1 MQPLTRTITGVVFLI
16 IFLTLYLQGSDNTLY
31 SFLEGLS
38 VAIGIIFVTR
48 GLYELY
54 RAKNVK

>member
-1 MQPLTRTITGVVFLI
+1 MKPLTRTITGVVFLI
-16 IFLTLYLQGSDNTLY
+16 IFLTLYFQGSDNTLY

-38 VAIGIIFVTR
+38 GAIGIIFVTR

-54 RAKNVK
+54 RAKNIK

>member
-1 MQPLTRTITGVVFLI
+1 MKPLTRIITGLVFLI
-16 IFLTLYLQGSDNTLY
+16 IFLTLYFQGSDNTLY

-38 VAIGIIFVTR
+38 VAIGIIFMTR

-54 RAKNVK
+54 KAKNVK

>member
-1 MQPLTRTITGVVFLI
+1 M
-16 IFLTLYLQGSDNTLY
+16 LYLQGSDNTLY

-48 GLYELY
+48 GLYELS
-54 RAKNVK
+54 RAKNIK

>member
-1 MQPLTRTITGVVFLI
+1 M
-16 IFLTLYLQGSDNTLY
+16 LYLQGSDNTLY